1 MNAFISWTG
10 VDRDVKNAIVEKL
23 QAEHINCYD
32 SDEFCVSDFSADCIA
47 AIENSSVFIVLVSD
61 ASMETGYVKN
71 EVVKARELE
80 SQGKLNILVYKL
92 TDKPYNHFF
101 QFQLNHISFVTGSFI
116 QRSES
121 GASAIDTIVKRAKRL
136 LELRE
141 KGEPEQPFDVFQ
153 PQIEGMEIVS
163 PGYFVENSRDAS
175 LSAIADAF
183 TRSNVVVL
191 KELFGYGKR
200 ATIKKYAQLH
210 AREYQ
215 KQIIVHN
222 DNASLREF
230 FLVGLQFSNI
240 NPKLFESLEGD
251 ALIRKK
257 IDFLKKLDSR
267 TLLVICDVCFEAMPN
282 TTLFEE
288 LKSLKCHVMI
298 ITQESADQY
307 RDWFPIVELGRMED
321 RYLKELFFHHYDCA
335 TEEDQQALD
344 EPLTQFLEDVGGH
357 TKTVELTASVL
368 CQEWGVPPEQIPECL
383 KMRSGEGLQLKE
395 RILHQLT
402 YLLNPEKF
410 SDDECIA
417 LLVAAYVAAPSI
429 SDKKYRNILED
440 CGVTHWPLVIG
451 LHKRRWLDVDIR
463 NGTVS
468 VEPLI
473 AQVIISK
480 LREDHSI
487 AQCCLENLE
496 QNYNQTAWSGNAA
509 VSAREMERLAAL
521 LDCTGYEEAGRI
533 TRLLRQLLVD
543 SESSVSAPMKAA
555 IADFEQRCA
564 TDALQIEDPEFTSEY
579 AYRERVED
587 FIRRNLL
594 PLAKT
599 VASEISLFH
608 IDPSLAF
615 APAQTEDLFL
625 EQYEEMGM
633 TREELYTMLTE
644 MRAAMEDNEDFDEE
658 DSLYMVLM
666 ETFAATD
673 AFYRRDLNTMMANI
687 QSVINHI
694 TQQPQLMEE
703 PTLATQVYVVVQLM
717 ALVLGRMGAT
727 SNAIRLCED
736 VLKIDSDLPQ
746 RNVVTKL
753 YIQLLEYCDQYTD
766 ALFDAYED
774 AITCFAANAGSTY
787 DSREEKLAEEKL
799 LLLQYAYALAKGKRL
814 EKAET
819 VFADAEKRGEQRK
832 VPDTIKTVLCITE
845 GWIHTGEFD
854 KATAFA
860 ARYLEKKSPAFF
872 LKNGIS
878 PDDNDLSYLRSLREA
893 WLNSDE
899 EQITDPRQYEN
910 YYQQFAREKNRL
922 VDRKYYDVA
931 EKAMGFDFSH
941 LTNEEIAQHAA
952 KLKEKAKRMKPLA
965 LAPEAFALVSEAG
978 LRTLGYKHH
987 KVQYVGAAAMV
998 DGKVAEILN
1007 GEGKTYTVV
1016 PVAFLNYLYGHKVL
1030 VVDSSAYLTKRNH
1043 NWMAGIYRMLGMS
1056 TEHITHYTQVYKK
1069 KAGQQQDVSYI
1080 NLRALMFG
1088 FLYSELETDFRREF
1102 MRYDCAIIDEIDSVL
1117 VDDAET
1123 SYQASTSVSQGI
1135 LPVRNYSKIYE
1146 LARQVMGDSDCYTLH
1161 KGTVTLSP
1169 AMSGLIERAFRVS
1182 YSDIGALEQIRQIE
1196 QNLRIA
1202 LRCLEDY
1209 EEGKDYHIFQGEPT
1223 WENKAKGI
1231 FEKFSPQFAYFLCR
1245 KHDLDAT
1252 EALQALNKQVTISN
1266 MISVRDMFL
1275 KFKTVCGTTATAI
1288 SFKKEFQEIYG
1299 LDYVAIPPHKPCVRS
1314 DYKLPL
1320 YVSMA
1325 EKDRAIL
1332 ELILEKHQRQ
1342 QPVLLVCQDVGESE
1356 KYAAMLS
1363 YIRLPHRVLNARN
1376 TEDSTDLLACAGE
1389 KGSILITT
1397 FLVNRGVDIK
1407 LGGDAEL
1414 LTRRELVEQGM
1425 DVTLLDQF
1433 FYTRVAPGPEHE
1445 ALFKKYHSVLEKN
1458 RTLTASKK
1466 EQVIAAGGLC
1476 VIATSFFADSRIE
1489 QQTRGRSGRQG
1500 DVGESHVFWSAD
1512 DEIIETMLSSDL
1524 MQGMLKSMEDM
1535 EVATLD
1541 NKVLQLTYQ
1550 NTQRILH
1557 NQKFDRIRKQN
1568 NTSTHLEA
1576 HRAAFM
1582 GAKLDLAEGKLD
1594 LEGLC
1599 RMWAEHKTT
1608 LENLKRLRTENNA
1621 DCGPVLD
1628 HLRKKHP
1635 ELLTDRRA
1643 ERQLAALLAEDIL
1656 AYLQEQKLPAEEV
1669 TRVISQR
1676 RLLSGWEKL
1685 IPVVIHCV
1693 EDGNMTAN
1701 LLKKH
1706 LQAEKDRLLHETL
1719 DGILSS
1725 LLSVRRK

>member
-1 MNAFISWTG
+1 MNVFISWTG
-10 VDRDVKNAIVEKL
+10 VDRDVKNAIVDRL

-32 SDEFCVSDFSADCIA
+32 SDEFCVSDFSTDCIA
-47 AIENSSVFIVLVSD
+47 AIEKSSVFIVLVSD

-80 SQGKLNILVYKL
+80 NQGKLNILVYKL

-116 QRSES
+116 QRSEN
-121 GASAIDTIVKRAKRL
+121 GTSAIDTIVKRTKRL

-141 KGEPEQPFDVFQ
+141 KGEPERPFDVFQ
-153 PQIEGMEIVS
+153 PKIEGMEIVT
-163 PGYFVENSRDAS
+163 PGYFVENSRDAT
-175 LSAIADAF
+175 LSAIEEAF

-191 KELFGYGKR
+191 EELFGYGKR
-200 ATIKKYAQLH
+200 ATVKKYAQIH
-210 AREYQ
+210 GRQYQ
-215 KQIIVHN
+215 NQIIVHN

-230 FLVGLQFSNI
+230 FLATLQFSNI
-240 NPKLFESLEGD
+240 NPKLFEPLEGD
-251 ALIRKK
+251 ALIQKK
-257 IDFLKKLDSR
+257 LEFLKKLDSR
-267 TLLVICDVCFEAMPN
+267 TLLVICDVCFETMPN
-282 TTLFEE
+282 ATLFEE
-288 LKSLKCHVMI
+288 LKSLKCHVII
-298 ITQESADQY
+298 ITQESAFSC
-307 RDWFPIVELGRMED
+307 RDWFPIITLGRMED
-321 RYLKELFFHHYDCA
+321 RHLKELFFHHYDCA

-344 EPLTQFLEDVGGH
+344 APLTQFLEDVGGH

-368 CQEWGVPPEQIPECL
+368 YQEWGVPPEQIPEYL
-383 KMRSGEGLQLKE
+383 KMQSGEGLQLKE
-395 RILHQLT
+395 RILYQLA
-402 YLLNPEKF
+402 YLLDPEKF
-410 SDDECIA
+410 SEDECIA
-417 LLVAAYVAAPSI
+417 LLVAAYVASPSI
-429 SDKKYRNILED
+429 SDKKFRNILED
-440 CGVTHWPLVIG
+440 CGVDQWPVVMG

-468 VEPLI
+468 IEPFI

-487 AQCCLENLE
+487 AQCCLKNLE
-496 QNYNQTAWSGNAA
+496 QNYNQTAWSGNIA
-509 VSAREMERLAAL
+509 VSAREMGRLAAL
-521 LDCTGYEEAGRI
+521 LECTGYEEAGRI
-533 TRLLRQLLVD
+533 TRLMKQFLVD
-543 SESSVSAPMKAA
+543 QESAESAPMKAA

-564 TDALQIEDPEFTSEY
+564 TDALEIADPEFASEY
-579 AYRERVED
+579 AYREQVED
-587 FIRRNLL
+587 FIRKSLL

-599 VASEISLFH
+599 VASEIPLFH
-608 IDPSLAF
+608 MDPGMPLG
-615 APAQTEDLFL
+615 QGKTEDLFL
-625 EQYEEMGM
+625 DLYEEIGM
-633 TREELYTMLTE
+633 SREELYAMLKE
-644 MRAAMEDNEDFDEE
+644 MRAGVESDEDFDEE
-658 DSLYMVLM
+658 DSANIVTM

-673 AFYRRDLNTMMANI
+673 AFYHRDLNTMMAHI
-687 QSVINHI
+687 QSAIHYVNE
-694 TQQPQLMEE
+694 QPQLMED
-703 PTLATQVYVVVQLM
+703 PDLATQVYVVVHLM
-717 ALVLGRMGAT
+717 GLELAFAGA
-727 SNAIRLCED
+727 SNNAILLCENA
-736 VLKIDSDLPQ
+736 LKISSNVPQ
-746 RNVVTKL
+746 RNLVTRL
-753 YIQLLEYCDQYTD
+753 YIQLLEHCSQYTN

-774 AITCFAANAGSTY
+774 AIACFAASAGSTY
-787 DSREEKLAEEKL
+787 DSREEKLDEEKL
-799 LLLQYAYALAKGKRL
+799 LLLRYAYALAKGKLL

-819 VFADAEKRGEQRK
+819 VFADAEKRGVQRK
-832 VPDTIKTVLCITE
+832 VPDTVKTVLCITE

-872 LKNGIS
+872 LQNGIT
-878 PDDNDLSYLRSLREA
+878 PDDNDLSYLRSLREV
-893 WLNSDE
+893 WLCSDD
-899 EQITDPRQYEN
+899 EQITDPQQFEN
-910 YYQQFAREKNRL
+910 YYQLFAREKNRL

-941 LTNEEIAQHAA
+941 LTNEQIARHAA
-952 KLKEKAKRMKPLA
+952 VLKEKAKRMKPLA

-998 DGKVAEILN
+998 DGKIAEILN

-1016 PVAFLNYLYGHKVL
+1016 PVAFLNYLYGRKVL

-1043 NWMAGIYRMLGMS
+1043 NWMAGIYRMLGMT
-1056 TEHITHYTQVYKK
+1056 TEHIMHYTQVYKK
-1069 KAGQQQDVSYI
+1069 EAGQQQDVSYI

-1123 SYQASTSVSQGI
+1123 SYQSSTSASQGI
-1135 LPVRNYSKIYE
+1135 LPVRHYNKIYE

-1161 KGTVTLSP
+1161 KGTVTLNP
-1169 AMSGLIERAFRVS
+1169 AMSGLIERTFRVS

-1223 WENKAKGI
+1223 WENKDKGI
-1231 FEKFSPQFAYFLCR
+1231 FEKFSPQYAYFLCR
-1245 KHDLDAT
+1245 KHDLDTT
-1252 EALQALNKQVTISN
+1252 EALQALSRQVTISN

-1299 LDYVAIPPHKPCVRS
+1299 LDYVAIPPYKPCVRK

-1445 ALFKKYHSVLEKN
+1445 TLFKKYHSVLEKN
-1458 RTLTASKK
+1458 RALTAAKK

-1512 DEIIETMLSSDL
+1512 DEIIETMLSGDL
-1524 MQGMLKSMEDM
+1524 IQGMLKSMEDM

-1568 NTSTHLEA
+1568 NTSSHLEA

-1594 LEGLC
+1594 LKGLC

-1608 LENLKRLRTENNA
+1608 LEYLKQLRSNGNA
-1621 DCGPVLD
+1621 DCGLVLE
-1628 HLRKKHP
+1628 HLCKNHP
-1635 ELLTDRRA
+1635 GLLADRRP

-1656 AYLQEQKLPAEEV
+1656 GHIQEQKLPVEDV
-1669 TRVISQR
+1669 TRLVAQQ

-1706 LQAEKDRLLHETL
+1706 LQGEKDRLLHETL
-1719 DGILSS
+1719 DGILGS